1 MRDSPHLAAP
11 VPPDRQCVALLTKD
25 PRRVCR
31 RWARVRGHGG
41 EVPRRWSGSGC
52 SRRQTLPLPRRTRV
66 KHGGQG
72 LASGPQV
79 PPAYLAVADLNV
91 MCRFARVV
99 KGVDLRSTAGNCAW
113 ARTPQLTG
121 PPSLQSAACM
131 VHPTLPHL
139 TWQTVH
145 HSPRKRSAVRL
156 QTLGRHPGAWRR
168 GATQVVC
175 VQLQSGTEA
184 TTASKD
190 PCRTREPRLCCGPT
204 GVPNFASNGWPD
216 GYVSVCPS
224 G

>member
-1 MRDSPHLAAP
+1 MPH
-11 VPPDRQCVALLTKD
+11 
-25 PRRVCR
+25 
-31 RWARVRGHGG
+31 
-41 EVPRRWSGSGC
+41 RWSASSC
-52 SRRQTLPLPRRTRV
+52 SRGQRLRLPRRTRV
-66 KHGGQG
+66 EHGSQG
-72 LASGPQV
+72 FAAGPQV
-79 PPAYLAVADLNV
+79 SLTWQAMAGLKD
-91 MCRFARVV
+91 MCQFARVV

-139 TWQTVH
+139 TWQTVQ
-145 HSPRKRSAVRL
+145 HSPHKRSAARL
-156 QTLGRHPGAWRR
+156 RTLGRPPGAWRR
-168 GATQVVC
+168 GATQVVR

-204 GVPNFASNGWPD
+204 GVSNLPSNGWLE

>member
-1 MRDSPHLAAP
+1 MSKAIARCVFVLCGGDQLELIFVTNISPFLKLCA
-11 VPPDRQCVALLTKD
+11 RQYET
-25 PRRVCR
+25 
-31 RWARVRGHGG
+31 
-41 EVPRRWSGSGC
+41 S
-52 SRRQTLPLPRRTRV
+52 Q
-66 KHGGQG
+66 
-72 LASGPQV
+72 
-79 PPAYLAVADLNV
+79 
-91 MCRFARVV
+91 FARVV

-121 PPSLQSAACM
+121 PPSLHSAACM

-145 HSPRKRSAVRL
+145 HSSHKRSAARL

-204 GVPNFASNGWPD
+204 GVPNFASNGWPE

>member
-1 MRDSPHLAAP
+1 MAP
-11 VPPDRQCVALLTKD
+11 
-25 PRRVCR
+25 
-31 RWARVRGHGG
+31 
-41 EVPRRWSGSGC
+41 
-52 SRRQTLPLPRRTRV
+52 
-66 KHGGQG
+66 GQG
-72 LASGPQV
+72 CACNNRWQPLLRPCRGNAGTQTHVGQRKP
-79 PPAYLAVADLNV
+79 DLGSRARGRGSSA
-91 MCRFARVV
+91 CQFARVV

-121 PPSLQSAACM
+121 PPSLHSAARM

-204 GVPNFASNGWPD
+204 GVSNLPTNGWLE